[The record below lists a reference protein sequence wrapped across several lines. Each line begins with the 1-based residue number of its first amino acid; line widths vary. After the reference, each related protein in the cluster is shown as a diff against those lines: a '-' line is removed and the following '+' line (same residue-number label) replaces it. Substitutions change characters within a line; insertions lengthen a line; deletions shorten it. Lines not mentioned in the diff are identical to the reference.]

1 MKNETLA
8 KFAIHAT
15 VFYFTLAGFCQNIHA
30 QSEVRLRMVHDTIA
44 IVSLMANGQGPF
56 DFVLDTGTNTTEI
69 DQSIAWGLSLT
80 AIDRVQIETLAGSQA
95 VVRSSMRSLAAGPA
109 SVENV
114 EVLVRDLSEMRKVD
128 SHIAGIVGQ
137 NFLSHFNYLLDYRK
151 HSVRFELASEI
162 RDGLEGDSVP
172 IERREN
178 LMLVSTEAQ
187 TSSRASL
194 HLMLDSGANFV
205 VLIRKPSQPLG
216 ISTQVNWMAAT
227 STGQMGMQ
235 IGHVRTLTVGSQQFH
250 DIAVALPAAAPADE
264 QRIEDGVLPT
274 SLFRTLYVNNAD
286 GFVVFNPR
294 AKKN

>member
-8 KFAIHAT
+8 KFAIQAA
-15 VFYFTLAGFCQNIHA
+15 VFYFTLAGFSQSIHA
-30 QSEVRLRMVHDTIA
+30 QSEIRLRMVHDTVA

-69 DQSIAWGLSLT
+69 DQSVARGLSLT
-80 AIDRVQIETLAGSQA
+80 AIDRVQIDTLAGSQA
-95 VVRSSMRSLAAGPA
+95 VIRSSMRTLSAGPA
-109 SVENV
+109 SVANV
-114 EVLVRDLSEMRKVD
+114 EVLVRDMSEMRQVD

-178 LMLVSTEAQ
+178 LMLVSSEAQ
-187 TSSRASL
+187 TSSRANL

-205 VLIRKPSQPLG
+205 VLIRKPSQSLNIPM
-216 ISTQVNWMAAT
+216 QENWQAAT
-227 STGQMGMQ
+227 STGQTGMQ
-235 IGHVRTLTVGSQQFH
+235 IGHVRALTVGSQQLH
-250 DIAVALPAAAPADE
+250 DVPVALPAASASDAE
-264 QRIEDGVLPT
+264 RIEDGVLPT
-274 SLFRTLYVNNAD
+274 ALFRTLYVNNSD
-286 GFVVFNPR
+286 GFVLFNPR
-294 AKKN
+294 VKKN